1 MRITGEIRVP
11 GDKSISHRA
20 FMLGAL
26 AHGTTLVR
34 GALESLDVLSTI
46 KALTA
51 MGARIEKKGDE
62 WHVTGGGL
70 HEPES
75 VIDAGNSGTTARLLS
90 GICAS
95 IPGVTVM
102 TGDSSLIKRPMARVI
117 RPLTGMGASFLARQG
132 RFLPMAVRGGG
143 LHGISFSLEV
153 ASAQVKS
160 ALLLAGLKAEGT
172 TTVTEP
178 SLSRDHTER
187 MLKHFGARVD
197 RQGASVTIHGP
208 QEISAREVSVPS
220 DPSSA
225 AFPAVLAAA
234 VPGSKLLLKDVCLN
248 PTRTGFIPVLERM
261 GARIALQ
268 NIHDDSG
275 EPVGDI
281 LVEGCGLRG
290 TTIGGDEVPRLIDE
304 IPILAVAACFAE
316 GTTVISDASELRVK
330 ETDRI
335 GALVKGFASL
345 GAQVEERPDGL
356 IIEGPLNPK
365 AGSVQTFSDHRIA
378 MSFFIL
384 SRIAGIEVNLDDT
397 QCVDI
402 SFPGFFS
409 LMEGCL

>member
-1 MRITGEIRVP
+1 MHITGEMRVP

-20 FMLGAL
+20 FMFGAL
-26 AHGTTLVR
+26 AQGTTLVR
-34 GALESLDVLSTI
+34 GALESLDVQSTI
-46 KALTA
+46 RALTA
-51 MGARIEKKGDE
+51 LGARIEKTGHD
-62 WHVTGGGL
+62 WHVTGSGL
-70 HEPES
+70 HEPEV

-95 IPGVTVM
+95 TPGITVM

-117 RPLTGMGASFLARQG
+117 RPLEGMGASFLARQG
-132 RFLPMAVRGGG
+132 HFLPMAIRGGD
-143 LHGISFSLEV
+143 LHGRSFTLEV

-187 MLKHFGARVD
+187 MLGHFGARIE
-197 RQGASVTIHGP
+197 RQGTSVSIHGP
-208 QEISAREVSVPS
+208 QEISAREVSVPG

-234 VPGSKLLLKDVCLN
+234 VPGSELLLRDICLN

-268 NIHDDSG
+268 NIHEDSG
-275 EPVGDI
+275 ETVGDI
-281 LVEGCGLRG
+281 LVTGGGLTG
-290 TTIGGDEVPRLIDE
+290 TTIGCDEIPRLIDE
-304 IPILAVAACFAE
+304 IPVLAVAACFAK
-316 GTTVISDASELRVK
+316 GTTVIRDASELRVK

-335 GALVKGFASL
+335 GALVRGFASL
-345 GAQVEERPDGL
+345 GAQVEETSDGL
-356 IIEGPLNPK
+356 VIDGPLNLRTGP
-365 AGSVQTFSDHRIA
+365 VQTFSDHRIA

-384 SRIAGIEVNLDDT
+384 SRIAGIEVDLDDT
-397 QCVDI
+397 QCVGI

-409 LMEGCL
+409 LMEGCR